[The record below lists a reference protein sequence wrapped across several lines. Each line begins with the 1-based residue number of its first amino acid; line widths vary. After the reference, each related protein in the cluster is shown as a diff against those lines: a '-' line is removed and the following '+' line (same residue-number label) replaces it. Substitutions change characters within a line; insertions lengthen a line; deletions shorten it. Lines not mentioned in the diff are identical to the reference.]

1 MRILLLPFIWLGRA
15 LHWLRIG
22 ILNLLTLAMLLFLIA
37 FLAYK
42 LFYHVAV
49 PDDAALLVAP
59 QGSLFYSRNESWQ
72 TRALDHLDGRKPAG
86 VSIRQ
91 MVQAIDRASTDARI
105 HLLEL
110 NLSDFGGGSITQLD
124 TVARALQR
132 FRAHGKPI
140 YAYAPDYS
148 QDAYLLAAQANHI
161 YMPRL
166 GTVLITGFSTRG
178 LYFKGLLDKLG
189 ITVYSFRQGKYKSAM
204 EPLTLTH
211 MSKSAQVE
219 NAAWLKVWW
228 DTYLQDV
235 AKGRGL
241 KATLVSRYAD
251 QLPELLENYQGNA
264 AELALKQGLIT
275 RIGDE
280 HAFRQAVAA
289 ALKQPPKHIK
299 KIGLHAY
306 LAATKPST
314 TASAKIAVVPIDGM
328 LVTGDAPLPG
338 VVAAQATIKQL
349 DRVGHEASVKAV
361 VLQVNSPGGDVNAA
375 QAIRAAI
382 LRIRKAHKPVIVSMG
397 TLGASGAYWLS
408 TAADRIYA
416 HPTTLTADIGVF
428 ALFPNYAGLLKKLG
442 IHYSGIATTRNA
454 NALSPFSPMGK
465 NVQKALQAVVDNTYA
480 DFVNLVANARH
491 IPLSKV
497 EHDAQGRAWSGLDA
511 YHLGLVNALGGMPQA
526 IQEAAKLAKL
536 AKGKYQVQ
544 YLPQPIPANTIP
556 QWSNMWSLASLR
568 DVILGKNPALPG
580 VIPVEQIRLLIHEA
594 HPYALMA
601 YLPVGLQ
608 GQ

>member
-1 MRILLLPFIWLGRA
+1 MRLLLLPFIWLGRA
-15 LHWLRIG
+15 LHWLRMG
-22 ILNLLTLAMLLFLIA
+22 ILNLLTLAILLFIII

-42 LFYHVAV
+42 LLYHVTV
-49 PDDAALLVAP
+49 PDDATLLIAP
-59 QGSLFYSRNESWQ
+59 HGALFYSRSESWQ
-72 TRALDHLDGRKPAG
+72 SRVLNHLDGQKPAG
-86 VSIRQ
+86 VSVRQ

-110 NLSDFGGGSITQLD
+110 NLSDFSGGSITQLD

-140 YAYAPDYS
+140 YAYAPNYS
-148 QDAYLLAAQANHI
+148 QDAYLLAAQADHI
-161 YMPRL
+161 YMPKL
-166 GTVLITGFSTRG
+166 GAVLVTGFSTRG

-189 ITVYSFRQGKYKSAM
+189 ITVYSLRQGKYKSAM
-204 EPLTLTH
+204 EPITLTH
-211 MSKSAQVE
+211 MSKPAQVE

-228 DTYLQDV
+228 NTYRQNV

-241 KATLVSRYAD
+241 KATKISYYANH
-251 QLPELLENYQGNA
+251 LPELLVHYQGNA

-275 RIGDE
+275 HIGDA
-280 HAFRQAVAA
+280 HAFRRAVAA
-289 ALKQPPKHIK
+289 ALKQPPRRIK
-299 KIGLHAY
+299 TVGLHAY

-314 TASAKIAVVPIDGM
+314 TADAKIAVVPIDGM
-328 LVTGDAPLPG
+328 LVTGDTPLPG
-338 VVAAQATIKQL
+338 IVAAQATVNQL
-349 DRVGHEASVKAV
+349 NRVRHDASVKAV

-382 LRIRKAHKPVIVSMG
+382 IRLRKAHKPVVVSMG
-397 TLGASGAYWLS
+397 TLGTSGAYWLS

-442 IHYSGIATTRNA
+442 IHYSGVATTRNA

-480 DFVNLVANARH
+480 DFVKLVANARH
-491 IPLSKV
+491 IPIKKA

-526 IQEAAKLAKL
+526 IQEAAKLTKL
-536 AKGKYQVQ
+536 SKGKYQVQ
-544 YLPQPIPANTIP
+544 YLPQPTPSNTLP
-556 QWSNMWSLASLR
+556 QWLNTWSLASLR
-568 DVILGKNPALPG
+568 DTILGESSAFPG
-580 VIPVEQIRLLIHEA
+580 VIPLEQIRLLLHEA

-601 YLPVGLQ
+601 YLPLSLQ
-608 GQ
+608 DH

>member
-1 MRILLLPFIWLGRA
+1 
-15 LHWLRIG
+15 
-22 ILNLLTLAMLLFLIA
+22 
-37 FLAYK
+37 
-42 LFYHVAV
+42 
-49 PDDAALLVAP
+49 
-59 QGSLFYSRNESWQ
+59 
-72 TRALDHLDGRKPAG
+72 
-86 VSIRQ
+86 
-91 MVQAIDRASTDARI
+91 
-105 HLLEL
+105 
-110 NLSDFGGGSITQLD
+110 
-124 TVARALQR
+124 
-132 FRAHGKPI
+132 
-140 YAYAPDYS
+140 
-148 QDAYLLAAQANHI
+148 
-161 YMPRL
+161 
-166 GTVLITGFSTRG
+166 
-178 LYFKGLLDKLG
+178 
-189 ITVYSFRQGKYKSAM
+189 
-204 EPLTLTH
+204 
-211 MSKSAQVE
+211 
-219 NAAWLKVWW
+219 
-228 DTYLQDV
+228 
-235 AKGRGL
+235 
-241 KATLVSRYAD
+241 
-251 QLPELLENYQGNA
+251 
-264 AELALKQGLIT
+264 
-275 RIGDE
+275 
-280 HAFRQAVAA
+280 
-289 ALKQPPKHIK
+289 KHIK

-454 NALSPFSPMGK
+454 NAMSPFSPLGK
-465 NVQKALQAVVDNTYA
+465 NVQKALQAMVDNTYA

-491 IPLSKV
+491 IPTNKV

-536 AKGKYQVQ
+536 SKGKYQVQ
-544 YLPQPIPANTIP
+544 YLPPPTPSNNIP
-556 QWSNMWSLASLR
+556 QWLNMWSLARLR
-568 DVILGKNPALPG
+568 DVILGENSALHG
-580 VIPVEQIRLLIHEA
+580 VIPMEQIRLLIHEA

-601 YLPVGLQ
+601 YLPVK
-608 GQ
+608 

>member
-1 MRILLLPFIWLGRA
+1 
-15 LHWLRIG
+15 
-22 ILNLLTLAMLLFLIA
+22 
-37 FLAYK
+37 
-42 LFYHVAV
+42 
-49 PDDAALLVAP
+49 
-59 QGSLFYSRNESWQ
+59 
-72 TRALDHLDGRKPAG
+72 
-86 VSIRQ
+86 
-91 MVQAIDRASTDARI
+91 
-105 HLLEL
+105 
-110 NLSDFGGGSITQLD
+110 
-124 TVARALQR
+124 
-132 FRAHGKPI
+132 
-140 YAYAPDYS
+140 
-148 QDAYLLAAQANHI
+148 
-161 YMPRL
+161 MPRL

-338 VVAAQATIKQL
+338 VVAAPSHDQT
-349 DRVGHEASVKAV
+349 VGSRR
-361 VLQVNSPGGDVNAA
+361 S
-375 QAIRAAI
+375 
-382 LRIRKAHKPVIVSMG
+382 
-397 TLGASGAYWLS
+397 
-408 TAADRIYA
+408 
-416 HPTTLTADIGVF
+416 
-428 ALFPNYAGLLKKLG
+428 
-442 IHYSGIATTRNA
+442 
-454 NALSPFSPMGK
+454 
-465 NVQKALQAVVDNTYA
+465 
-480 DFVNLVANARH
+480 
-491 IPLSKV
+491 
-497 EHDAQGRAWSGLDA
+497 
-511 YHLGLVNALGGMPQA
+511 
-526 IQEAAKLAKL
+526 
-536 AKGKYQVQ
+536 
-544 YLPQPIPANTIP
+544 
-556 QWSNMWSLASLR
+556 
-568 DVILGKNPALPG
+568 
-580 VIPVEQIRLLIHEA
+580 
-594 HPYALMA
+594 
-601 YLPVGLQ
+601 
-608 GQ
+608 